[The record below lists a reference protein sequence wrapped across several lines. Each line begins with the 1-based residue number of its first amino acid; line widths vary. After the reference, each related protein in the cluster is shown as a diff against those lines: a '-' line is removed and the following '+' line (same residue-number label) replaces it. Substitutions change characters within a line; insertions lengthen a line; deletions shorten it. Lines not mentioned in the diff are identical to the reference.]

1 MSTTN
6 TILLTTTVA
15 ATAGY
20 LATSAY
26 AVHLFGRLHIDA
38 LTGLGNRE
46 ALGILARRTTS
57 RRGGAVGLLLLDVDN
72 FKAVND
78 THGHEVG
85 DVVLKVIAARLDSLR
100 LPGERAVRLHGDE
113 FVLWLGAVPSD
124 ERGRMVAALRVAAVR
139 AALTRPIVVD
149 GLRLHLAV
157 SIGAQTLLRRGV
169 QLSALLA
176 GADAA
181 MYADKHG
188 RRLTSL
194 PTTGRLRDHR
204 PGRESA

>member
-6 TILLTTTVA
+6 TILLTSTVA

-20 LATSAY
+20 LVTSAY
-26 AVHLFGRLHIDA
+26 AVHLFSRLHIDG
-38 LTGLGNRE
+38 LTSLGNRE
-46 ALGILARRTTS
+46 ALGILARRAAS
-57 RRGGAVGLLLLDVDN
+57 RRPGSVGLLLLDVDN
-72 FKAVND
+72 FKAIND
-78 THGHEVG
+78 THGHAVG
-85 DVVLKVIAARLDSLR
+85 DAVLKVLATRLDSLR

-124 ERGRMVAALRVAAVR
+124 ERGRQAAAHRVAAVR
-139 AALTRPIVVD
+139 TALTKPIVLG
-149 GLRLHLAV
+149 GLRLNLAV
-157 SIGAQTLLRRGV
+157 SIGAHTLPTRDL

-181 MYADKHG
+181 MYVDKHG

-194 PTTGRLRDHR
+194 PANGRLRDHR